1 MTHIQAVPGSNPGVA
16 TKRTLPPS
24 PTQKC
29 WDRAREVALAPVDWN
44 KVLAEQADALREEF
58 GE

>member
-1 MTHIQAVPGSNPGVA
+1 
-16 TKRTLPPS
+16 
-24 PTQKC
+24 
-29 WDRAREVALAPVDWN
+29 VALAPVDWN